1 VEADADPPLATKEDS
16 PAERIPNDVERQGPA
31 TDLALLET
39 ARPTFTVARAI
50 LQEASKSAQGSA
62 VPLRHQRP
70 SNAEL

>member
-1 VEADADPPLATKEDS
+1 VKADADQPLATKEDS
-16 PAERIPNDVERQGPA
+16 PAERIPNNVGRQGPT

-39 ARPTFTVARAI
+39 ARSTFIVARAI

-62 VPLRHQRP
+62 VPLRRRP